1 MKMPTRKDY
10 DILFDQYNVAIA
22 KVQDLQEQM
31 LTKQKQWDN
40 REEHS
45 KVVQLAMRD
54 FCEEVLA
61 RDNKEMVLGAD
72 YSWASIPILELINKA
87 QKSYRE
93 ETHFNKD
100 FMRKLLD
107 ETEIRRQTIESLEEQ
122 IAVMRTQPSAIKISQ
137 EELVKQIEDE
147 KKKQKI
153 IQSLPQEQQKNI
165 ENGKSEVVL
174 EDESDVLAKEEEALL
189 AEIAETS
196 AKAQINPK
204 SVPYVQNRKN
214 IEKKKE
220 RKQSKMKAHTINL
233 KEFEEK
239 LDPASWDIIEIMG
252 KEGTSIYSDIE
263 AKIIQNNPLISTSK
277 CRTCIGVLT
286 SMGLTKKEPVLNPL
300 KGRFYIYALTD
311 TGARIYQ
318 DRYQEIPVISEMER
332 IATEHDN
339 CGHGYGIK
347 FVADLIREEGDYKE
361 VSDVNRK
368 HPISCGNGVE
378 YIPDI
383 ICTEENGH
391 KMYIE
396 YECVNHTQSNFNAK
410 CNKMACITDVLNFIV
425 PNNADVAKIRQQI
438 SRWIENQGQKALSH
452 ITVRVIGAY
461 QLRDTNMKEL
471 KNNKSWKLVFKPGE
485 RLEPYENI

>member
-1 MKMPTRKDY
+1 
-10 DILFDQYNVAIA
+10 
-22 KVQDLQEQM
+22 
-31 LTKQKQWDN
+31 
-40 REEHS
+40 
-45 KVVQLAMRD
+45 
-54 FCEEVLA
+54 
-61 RDNKEMVLGAD
+61 
-72 YSWASIPILELINKA
+72 
-87 QKSYRE
+87 
-93 ETHFNKD
+93 
-100 FMRKLLD
+100 
-107 ETEIRRQTIESLEEQ
+107 
-122 IAVMRTQPSAIKISQ
+122 
-137 EELVKQIEDE
+137 
-147 KKKQKI
+147 
-153 IQSLPQEQQKNI
+153 
-165 ENGKSEVVL
+165 
-174 EDESDVLAKEEEALL
+174 
-189 AEIAETS
+189 
-196 AKAQINPK
+196 
-204 SVPYVQNRKN
+204 
-214 IEKKKE
+214 
-220 RKQSKMKAHTINL
+220 MKAHTINL